1 MIKKNIMK
9 EVLSQEQTNIVRV
22 PSVYLD
28 NYLKL
33 SLILVVLIHTQS
45 ISQTI
50 AQVKKDEVITIPIKE
65 TIDEGKNDLTL
76 SSFIEDDIEYIQL
89 ETNAYCPI
97 NKNLRLFLNDSVIIA
112 IAQKQ
117 AFLFERNTGKFIRE
131 IGHVGKDPHGYSETI
146 YSKPYSEVKNTIL
159 TKGWLPNSFLEY
171 DLSGKFISKKTLIT
185 SEAITSISSFNNG
198 NDIGYVWNLDGKNK
212 KKLMVFNSVGKEIS
226 SFPQKRSFE
235 YDMKKDGIDILPWE
249 GWFYSFNNQINFY
262 ELFTDTI
269 YAITPKNLKPRYVLS
284 YGKYQVPYELRN
296 KKKYYSNLSEYYFIQ
311 SLYESVGYLFFT
323 FIYNKNYYTGIYDK
337 DKAITK
343 VSQEVE
349 NDIDNFISFELSSIN
364 KSGEIIGF
372 KHIYEI
378 QEWLKKNPE
387 KGKSFS
393 NKVKNLKGLNSYYN
407 PIVMIAKLKE

>member
-1 MIKKNIMK
+1 M
-9 EVLSQEQTNIVRV
+9 
-22 PSVYLD
+22 
-28 NYLKL
+28 
-33 SLILVVLIHTQS
+33 
-45 ISQTI
+45 
-50 AQVKKDEVITIPIKE
+50 
-65 TIDEGKNDLTL
+65 
-76 SSFIEDDIEYIQL
+76 
-89 ETNAYCPI
+89 
-97 NKNLRLFLNDSVIIA
+97 
-112 IAQKQ
+112 
-117 AFLFERNTGKFIRE
+117 
-131 IGHVGKDPHGYSETI
+131 
-146 YSKPYSEVKNTIL
+146 
-159 TKGWLPNSFLEY
+159 EY
-171 DLSGKFISKKTLIT
+171 DLSGKFISKKTLFT
-185 SEAITSISSFNNG
+185 TEAITSISNFNNG
-198 NDIGYVWNLDGKNK
+198 TTIGYVWNFDGKNK

-226 SFPQKRSFE
+226 SFSQNSSFE
-235 YDMKKDGIDILPWE
+235 YDMNKHGIDIYPWE

-296 KKKYYSNLSEYYFIQ
+296 REKYDSNLSEYYFIS
-311 SLYESVGYLFFT
+311 SLYESVGYLFFK

>member
-1 MIKKNIMK
+1 MK
-9 EVLSQEQTNIVRV
+9 EILSQEQTNIVKV
-22 PSVYLD
+22 PSVYIN

-33 SLILVVLIHTQS
+33 SLILIVLTHTLS

-50 AQVKKDEVITIPIKE
+50 AQVKNDEVITIPIKE
-65 TIDEGKNDLTL
+65 AIDESKNDLKL
-76 SSFIEDDIEYIQL
+76 SSFVEDDIEYIQL

-117 AFLFERNTGKFIRE
+117 VFLFERNTGKFIRE
-131 IGHVGKDPHGYSETI
+131 IGHVGKDPHGYSETF
-146 YSKPYSEVKNTIL
+146 YSKPYFENKNTIL
-159 TKGWLPNSFLEY
+159 TKGWLPNSFIEY
-171 DLSGKFISKKTLIT
+171 DLTGKFISKKTLFT
-185 SEAITSISSFNNG
+185 LEAITSISNFNDG
-198 NDIGYVWNLDGKNK
+198 TTIGYVWNFDGKNK

-226 SFPQKRSFE
+226 SFPQNRSFD

-296 KKKYYSNLSEYYFIQ
+296 TKKYYSNLSEYYFIS

-323 FIYNKNYYTGIYDK
+323 FIYNKNYYTGVYDK
-337 DKAITK
+337 NAALTK
-343 VSQEVE
+343 VSQKVE
-349 NDIDNFISFELSSIN
+349 NDIDKLVPFELSSIN
-364 KSGEIIGF
+364 KNGEIIGF
-372 KHIYEI
+372 QHIYEI
-378 QEWLKKNPE
+378 EEWLKKNPDKRE
-387 KGKSFS
+387 AFTS
-393 NKVKNLKGLNSYYN
+393 KVKNLKGFNSFYN
-407 PIVMIAKLKE
+407 PIIMIGKLK

>member
-1 MIKKNIMK
+1 MK

-22 PSVYLD
+22 PSVYIH

-33 SLILVVLIHTQS
+33 SLILIVLIHTLS

-50 AQVKKDEVITIPIKE
+50 AQVKNDEVITIPIKE
-65 TIDEGKNDLTL
+65 TIDERKNDLTL
-76 SSFIEDDIEYIQL
+76 SSFVEDDIEYVQL

-97 NKNLRLFLNDSVIIA
+97 SKNLRLFLNDSVIIA

-117 AFLFERNTGKFIRE
+117 VFLFERNTGKFIRE

-146 YSKPYSEVKNTIL
+146 YSKPYFENKNTIL
-159 TKGWLPNSFLEY
+159 TKGWLPNSFIEY
-171 DLSGKFISKKTLIT
+171 DLSGKFISKKTLFT
-185 SEAITSISSFNNG
+185 TEAITSISNYKDG
-198 NDIGYVWNLDGKNK
+198 TTIGYVWNFDGKNK

-226 SFPQKRSFE
+226 SFPQNRSFE

-269 YAITPKNLKPRYVLS
+269 YVITPKNLNPRYVLS

-296 KKKYYSNLSEYYFIQ
+296 TKKYYSNLSEYYFIR

-337 DKAITK
+337 NAALTK
-343 VSQEVE
+343 VSQIVE
-349 NDIDNFISFELSSIN
+349 NDVDNLVPFQLSSIN
-364 KSGEIIGF
+364 KNGEIIGF
-372 KHIYEI
+372 QHIYEI
-378 QEWLKKNPE
+378 EEWLKKNPDKRE
-387 KGKSFS
+387 AFTS
-393 NKVKNLKGLNSYYN
+393 KVKNFKGFNSFYN
-407 PIVMIAKLKE
+407 PIIMIGKLK

>member
-1 MIKKNIMK
+1 MK

-117 AFLFERNTGKFIRE
+117 VFLFERNTGKFIRE

-296 KKKYYSNLSEYYFIQ
+296 TKKYYSNLSEYYFIQ

>member
-117 AFLFERNTGKFIRE
+117 VFLFERNTGKFIRE

-296 KKKYYSNLSEYYFIQ
+296 TKKYYSNLSEYYFIQ

>member
-1 MIKKNIMK
+1 MK
-9 EVLSQEQTNIVRV
+9 
-22 PSVYLD
+22 
-28 NYLKL
+28 LKIIFIA
-33 SLILVVLIHTQS
+33 LITS
-45 ISQTI
+45 FFISQTA
-50 AQVKKDEVITIPIKE
+50 AQVKNDEALTVSIKE
-65 TIDEGKNDLTL
+65 AIDSKKGL
-76 SSFIEDDIEYIQL
+76 SLSDFIEDDIEYVQL

-117 AFLFERNTGKFIRE
+117 VFLFERNTGKFIRE

-146 YSKPYSEVKNTIL
+146 YSKPYFENKNTIL
-159 TKGWLPNSFLEY
+159 TKGWLPNSFMEY

-185 SEAITSISSFNNG
+185 SEAITSISDFNDG
-198 NDIGYVWNLDGKNK
+198 TTIGYVWNLDGKNK

-226 SFPQKRSFE
+226 SFPQNRSFE
-235 YDMKKDGIDILPWE
+235 YDMKKDGIDILHWE

-269 YAITPKNLKPRYVLS
+269 YTITPKNLKPRYVLS

-296 KKKYYSNLSEYYFIQ
+296 TKKYYSNLSEYYFIQ

-323 FIYNKNYYTGIYDK
+323 FIYNKNNYTGIYDK
-337 DKAITK
+337 NAALTK

-372 KHIYEI
+372 QDIYNI

-387 KGKSFS
+387 KEKSFS
-393 NKVKNLKGLNSYYN
+393 NKVKNFKGLNSFYN
-407 PIVMIAKLKE
+407 PVVMIAKLKTGKQP